1 MIAAAG
7 VPIRLGVNGKFS
19 HHPLQWWV
27 GRVMRDRITPVTPEG
42 EPFRWQEEGE
52 VELVRLVAGT
62 TWPVG
67 DICIGVDTPLVSLAG
82 TRVSAGELKEGD
94 TIRRIEG
101 WGGEFRVSSTKR
113 FVGRAYKI
121 NDCLGTIGYLEVY
134 GEAAAVERMDSAPA
148 EVAGTQVAGATVHTP
163 VFGKSAGTQKP
174 KRGGKSKNSGGVRGN
189 GGGIAESLLP
199 DTVVERREQGDIYV

>member
-67 DICIGVDTPLVSLAG
+67 DICIGADTPLVSLAG
-82 TRVSAGELKEGD
+82 TRVLAGELKEGD

-101 WGGEFRVSSTKR
+101 WGGEFRVSGVKR
-113 FVGRAYKI
+113 LIGRAYKI
-121 NDCLGTIGYLEVY
+121 NDCLRTIGYLEVY
-134 GEAAAVERMDSAPA
+134 GEAAAGERMDSASD
-148 EVAGTQVAGATVHTP
+148 EVAGAQIAGATVRAA
-163 VFGKSAGTQKP
+163 VFGQSAGTEKP
-174 KRGGKSKNSGGVRGN
+174 KRRGRTKNNGSVRGDGGGVDQ
-189 GGGIAESLLP
+189 SLLP
-199 DTVVERREQGDIYV
+199 DEMAQRQESGNIYV